1 MATENQQDKSLKK
14 NVETANCRKNKRKRK
29 KELMSFLN
37 LKADNYKHNN
47 TIIVYKFL
55 GFLFW
60 GKVESYLLQ
69 LLLLFGLFPLSKN
82 ERVLEH

>member
-1 MATENQQDKSLKK
+1 MAIENQQDKWLKK

-47 TIIVYKFL
+47 TIIVYKFF
-55 GFLFW
+55 GFFVF
-60 GKVESYLLQ
+60 GEVESYLLH
-69 LLLLFGLFPLSKN
+69 LLLLFGLFPLSRK
-82 ERVLEH
+82 ESVLAH